1 MTKKEEKRKR
11 KEDELKENWNAID
24 CYKKGE

>member
-11 KEDELKENWNAID
+11 KEDELKENRNAID
-24 CYKKGE
+24 C